1 MNQQQARSNHPS
13 VREWKRA
20 HRYVDYFCFSL
31 LVLGT
36 FAVSQNGRAEDADQK
51 EQITLQ
57 GIIVDE
63 QDKPA
68 KGVKVFVEWQHP
80 EQDRVET
87 KTDQEGRFTL
97 RVPVQSAPHQ
107 AIQAVG
113 DSPRQMAQHPLHWV
127 IKDEDLPLD
136 KLRLQLQPA
145 QRVELHTVDGAGKP
159 VANAKTGIMGDYR
172 VWGTETTN
180 EKGQVVYHVPHDV
193 KVQYVFAISDGH
205 GADYRAF
212 ALSREQVGDQLVKP
226 PAAPEHPIR
235 LTLDGTQP
243 LKVKVEDADGSP
255 LTGFK
260 VAPWY
265 LKKEGEPRDLN
276 LSYFYSLVQAQTD
289 GSGTASFGWIPHWQK
304 TALTIWPRNQEYEHQ
319 RGIYDPQKDQGRL
332 TMKLEKLVPVSG
344 KVTLPDGSPAKGIPV
359 AADGAGYQFDSFHK
373 TVQTDDQGHYLFN
386 AEPNQV
392 YLMIAGNE
400 KWSAAPHTGFAVW
413 PGKPIQN
420 LDFKL
425 QPATRIHGRVTVGS
439 QHEPVADQRIM
450 AFIRGQD
457 AHNQKDFNLPNP
469 THSNRWVQPQLVF
482 QAQTDEQ
489 GNYELFLG
497 PGTYSIRGPSQTQSQ
512 KFEIT
517 NETEKE
523 IDFHAARPET
533 GILTGSVV
541 AGDPPRPV
549 AEAQITGI
557 YRKSLSVGDLGATT
571 SQDGRFKAERQLH
584 PVVLYAESKDKKM
597 AGVVEIGPDTKT
609 VTIPIQPFSSA
620 RGQLIDEVTEAPV
633 KNRELR
639 YGVKVHIGDDKAP
652 WRTSFGGDTFTDETG
667 HFELKNL
674 VVGLEYGLSLV
685 NRPEKGKPGRLTWR
699 NVMEFTP
706 ENSQQVDLG
715 QMEAPRP
722 SKPYVPL
729 TIDERIAAAFAVK
742 GTPLERFSKAQQI
755 ARLTVQYP
763 TILFGDPKSD
773 AVRELMA
780 FRYQDSDV
788 RKELPSFLIMAID
801 SSGDKRK
808 AAQALAEQLNLDWN
822 PKADALDLFILDTTG
837 KQRAHA
843 DLAAL
848 SKSGSVNK
856 QPLIKFLKANQIPP
870 KDARELLDTALKQA
884 KEQNKRVI
892 VQETATWCGPCRL
905 LSQFLDREREQWQR
919 DYIWIK
925 MDHRWTGADE
935 IMKTMRCG
943 AQGGIPWWAILDA
956 DGKVMVTSNDEEG
969 DNIGFPS
976 SSNGREHFR
985 GMLEQTAIRLT
996 PMDVNELVEALKQK
1010 D

>member
-13 VREWKRA
+13 VREWKRGR
-20 HRYVDYFCFSL
+20 RYVGYFYFSL

-36 FAVSQNGRAEDADQK
+36 FAVSQTVRAEDAEKK

-57 GIIVDE
+57 GIVVDE
-63 QDKPA
+63 QDKPVQ
-68 KGVKVFVEWQHP
+68 GVKVFVEWQHP

-97 RVPVQSAPHQ
+97 RVPVQSVRHQ

-113 DSPRQMAQHPLHWV
+113 DSPRQMAQHTLPWV

-172 VWGTETTN
+172 VWGTDTTN

-205 GADYRAF
+205 GADYRAYV
-212 ALSREQVGDQLVKP
+212 LPRGQSGDKITTP
-226 PAAPEHPIR
+226 PALPDHPIR
-235 LTLDGTQP
+235 LMLDGVKPVRVLIQDAEGTP
-243 LKVKVEDADGSP
+243 IPGVKVSP
-255 LTGFK
+255 WL
-260 VAPWY
+260 
-265 LKKEGEPRDLN
+265 LKKPDQPQDLN
-276 LSYFYSLVQAQTD
+276 LSYFYSQIQTATD
-289 GSGTASFGWIPHWQK
+289 ASGTVVFSWIPHWLK
-304 TALTIWPRNQEYEHQ
+304 SPLTIWPRDKEYVHQ
-319 RGIYDPQKDQGRL
+319 RGTYDPETGNGTL
-332 TMKLEKLVPVSG
+332 TIQLEKLVPLSG
-344 KVTLPDGSPAKGIPV
+344 KVTLPDGSPAKEIPISVRGNGHHLDRFRATVKTDQEGRYVVKAAPNMIYLV
-359 AADGAGYQFDSFHK
+359 A
-373 TVQTDDQGHYLFN
+373 VQDK
-386 AEPNQV
+386 
-392 YLMIAGNE
+392 
-400 KWSAAPHTGFAVW
+400 KWASAPHTGFALW
-413 PGKPIQN
+413 PGKPIDN

-425 QPATRIHGRVTVGS
+425 RPATRIFGRVTVGS
-439 QHEPVADQRIM
+439 RQEPVEKLRIDVYQY
-450 AFIRGQD
+450 GQ
-457 AHNQKDFNLPNP
+457 ALHELKELKLPNP
-469 THSNRWVQPQLVF
+469 ENRNWSVQPTIVHSTT
-482 QAQTDEQ
+482 TDEN
-489 GNYELFLG
+489 GKYELFV
-497 PGTYSIRGPSQTQSQ
+497 GTGKFDIRGPSQNPIQ

-517 NETEKE
+517 NEREKKF
-523 IDFHAARPET
+523 DFHAARPEK
-533 GILTGSVV
+533 GMLTGSIVT
-541 AGDPPRPV
+541 GDPPRPV
-549 AEAQITGI
+549 PEAEVHGI
-557 YRKSLSVGDLGATT
+557 YRYQLAGHDLQANTDQSGK
-571 SQDGRFKAERQLH
+571 FKVERELH
-584 PVVLYAESKDKKM
+584 PVVIYASSKDKKL
-597 AGVVEIGPDTKT
+597 AGIVEIGPDDKT
-609 VTIPIQPFSSA
+609 VTIPLRPVGSV
-620 RGQLIDEVTEAPV
+620 RGQLVGAVDKQIV
-633 KNRELR
+633 KNSELN
-639 YGVKVHIGDDKAP
+639 YGVQIRFGEKNRLS
-652 WRTSFGGDTFTDETG
+652 RTAFGGTIITDESG
-667 HFELKNL
+667 KFELENL
-674 VVGLEYGLSLV
+674 VLGQEYNMSLV
-685 NRPEKGKPGRLTWR
+685 IRPEKKPGNTYYRQVKKITLQD
-699 NVMEFTP
+699 
-706 ENSQQVDLG
+706 SQPFDLG
-715 QMEAPRP
+715 TIEVKPLP
-722 SKPYVPL
+722 KPYQPP

-822 PKADALDLFILDTTG
+822 PKADALDLFVLDTTG
-837 KQRAHA
+837 KQRAHT

-870 KDARELLDTALKQA
+870 KDARELLDAALKQA

-905 LSQFLDREREQWQR
+905 LSQFLDREREKWQR

-935 IMKTMRCG
+935 IMKTMRGG
-943 AQGGIPWWAILDA
+943 AQGGIPWWAILDK
-956 DGKVMVTSNDEEG
+956 DGKVLVTSNDEEG
-969 DNIGFPS
+969 ENIGFPS
-976 SSNGREHFR
+976 SSTGREHFR
-985 GMLEQTAIRLT
+985 GMLEKTAIRLT